1 MSIQE
6 TPDNTRLT
14 IHQAEHD
21 SMPNDNINE
30 RSGGGLHEVPNDDL
44 EEGKAKQRSNKLI
57 KNESYTTKL
66 SGADFFK
73 WSKEQR
79 KNQERETRAQHKA
92 QSKDRSK
99 DQNKD
104 QSKDQNKD
112 QREDSGSG
120 IDSKGETRVG
130 YTVYSDFVK
139 KNYFR
144 ARKELGD
151 KASHKEV
158 MCNIAERWRTSD
170 ERTINLNSKSAG
182 KLLKCKQSET
192 SETVPKR
199 TRTTHA
205 NTT

>member
-6 TPDNTRLT
+6 TPDNTKRT
-14 IHQAEHD
+14 IHQEEHD
-21 SMPNDNINE
+21 SMLTDNIKE
-30 RSGGGLHEVPNDDL
+30 HSGGPLHDVPNDDL

-92 QSKDRSK
+92 QS
-99 DQNKD
+99 KD

>member
-1 MSIQE
+1 LSIQE
-6 TPDNTRLT
+6 TPNNTRLT

-92 QSKDRSK
+92 QSKDQSK

-144 ARKELGD
+144 ARKEMGD

-192 SETVPKR
+192 SETMAKR
-199 TRTTHA
+199 RRTAHA